1 MEIPAVVVLVLLAL
15 LLGAALGA
23 WCARP
28 SPSPPP
34 PAPTPPPPRPL
45 PLPGLLGRFLPTG
58 EALASVLTEQPLDTA
73 EHARILAVLAA
84 DHWQLGVSELRQ
96 QLVATSGLSP
106 AVVDHLTHLAI
117 LALEARHAAT
127 SPR

>member
-15 LLGAALGA
+15 LCGAALGA
-23 WCARP
+23 WLVRS
-28 SPSPPP
+28 SPTSTAPPTP
-34 PAPTPPPPRPL
+34 PPPPRPL
-45 PLPGLLGRFLPTG
+45 PPPGLLGRFIPTG
-58 EALASVLTEQPLDTA
+58 EALASALAEQPPDPV
-73 EHARILAVLAA
+73 EHAQLLAILAA

-106 AVVDHLTHLAI
+106 AVVDHLTQLAL
-117 LALEARHAAT
+117 LALEARHAAP